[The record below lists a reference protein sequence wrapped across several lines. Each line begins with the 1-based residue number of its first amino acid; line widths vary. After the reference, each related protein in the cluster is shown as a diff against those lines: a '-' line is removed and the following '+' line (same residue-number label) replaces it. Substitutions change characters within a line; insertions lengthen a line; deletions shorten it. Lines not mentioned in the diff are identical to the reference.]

1 MHELYRIC
9 VGKYGMD
16 PIFFLD
22 HASID
27 EVSTFIEGA
36 ELRDKDS
43 WNRIRTLAFI
53 VGKIGGVEEET
64 PEEFMPMSWDETER
78 TEEDEE
84 KNEEHLK
91 ELRKRA
97 KEMESKIYGS

>member
-1 MHELYRIC
+1 
-9 VGKYGMD
+9 MD

-27 EVSTFIEGA
+27 EIETFLEGA

-43 WNRIRTLAFI
+43 WNRMRTLAFI
-53 VGKIGGVEEET
+53 VGKIGGAEEDT
-64 PEEFMPMSWDETER
+64 PEEFLPMTWDKKNE

-84 KNEEHLK
+84 NNEEHLK

>member
-1 MHELYRIC
+1 
-9 VGKYGMD
+9 MD

-27 EVSTFIEGA
+27 EIETFLEGA

-43 WNRIRTLAFI
+43 WNRMRTLAFI
-53 VGKIGGVEEET
+53 VGKIGGAEEDT
-64 PEEFMPMSWDETER
+64 PEEFLQMTWDKKNEI
-78 TEEDEE
+78 EEDEE
-84 KNEEHLK
+84 NNEEHLK

-97 KEMESKIYGS
+97 KEMENKIYGS

>member
-1 MHELYRIC
+1 
-9 VGKYGMD
+9 MD

-27 EVSTFIEGA
+27 EIETFLEGA

-53 VGKIGGVEEET
+53 VGKIGGAESET
-64 PEEFMPMSWDETER
+64 PEEFMPMSWDKTEP
-78 TEEDEE
+78 EEDEE
-84 KNEEHLK
+84 NNEEHLK

>member
-1 MHELYRIC
+1 
-9 VGKYGMD
+9 MD

-27 EVSTFIEGA
+27 EIETFLEGA

-43 WNRIRTLAFI
+43 WNRMRTLAFI
-53 VGKIGGVEEET
+53 VGKIGGAEEDT
-64 PEEFMPMSWDETER
+64 PEEFLPMTWDKKNEI
-78 TEEDEE
+78 EEDEE
-84 KNEEHLK
+84 NNEEHLK